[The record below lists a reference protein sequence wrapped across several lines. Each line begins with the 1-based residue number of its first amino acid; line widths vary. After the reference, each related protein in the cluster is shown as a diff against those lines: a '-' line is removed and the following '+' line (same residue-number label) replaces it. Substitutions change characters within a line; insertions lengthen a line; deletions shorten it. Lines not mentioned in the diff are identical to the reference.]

1 MRIVHDRDVPFKVSD
16 TKHREPNIE
25 FKRLLQGVPGS
36 PQNYEFTL
44 ARSPGRFK
52 SPRHRHNF
60 DQIRLCLEGRFG
72 DGKDLDLNP
81 GEVGY
86 YGEGSYYSIDS
97 TDSLVLLLQFGGANG
112 DGFTH
117 YSQLFRAYEEM
128 IKLGEFRDGVFFRH
142 QRSNLPPDV
151 KANQDGYEA
160 LWQHIHGKPVVYPK
174 PRYPNPV
181 VMNPANATWLPDP
194 GQPGVLRCTLGI
206 FTERL
211 IEIAM
216 TRVAAGSSWTEAAP
230 RAPRLLYM
238 LEGEAALGDGQSLV
252 KGTTI
257 EIATG
262 EELRAKA
269 KTDLAVYSITLPFF
283 AAEELTQERE
293 TAATAVV

>member
-1 MRIVHDRDVPFKVSD
+1 MRIVHDKDVPFKVTA

-36 PQNYEFTL
+36 KHNYEFSL

-72 DGKDLDLNP
+72 DGKDLDLHP
-81 GEVGY
+81 GQVGY
-86 YGEGSYYSIDS
+86 YGEGTYYSIDS
-97 TDSLVLLLQFGGANG
+97 TDSLVVLLQFGGANG

-128 IKLGEFRDGVFFRH
+128 IKLGEFRDGVFYRH
-142 QRSNLPPDV
+142 QRSNLPPGV

-181 VMNPANATWLPDP
+181 IMNPDNAGWLADPD
-194 GQPGVLRCTLGI
+194 QPGVERCTLGI

-216 TRVAAGSSWTEAAP
+216 AKVAAGSAFIEAAP
-230 RAPRLLYM
+230 RAPRLFYI
-238 LEGEAALGDGQSLV
+238 LEGEATLDDGQALH
-252 KGTTI
+252 KGTAI
-257 EIATG
+257 ELSAG
-262 EELRAKA
+262 EEMRGRATADLRIYA
-269 KTDLAVYSITLPFF
+269 ITLPFF
-283 AAEELTQERE
+283 TATELAEVRE
-293 TAATAVV
+293 TAATAVA